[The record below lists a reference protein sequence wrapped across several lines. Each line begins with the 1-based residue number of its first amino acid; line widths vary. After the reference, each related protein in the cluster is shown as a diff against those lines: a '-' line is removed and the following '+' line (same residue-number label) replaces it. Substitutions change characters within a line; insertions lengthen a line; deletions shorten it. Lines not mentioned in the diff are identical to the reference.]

1 MINTPSRPVKISF
14 RIDVDGKGRIGP
26 GKAALMDAIRDTG
39 SISGAAKALGM
50 SYPRALKL
58 VDELNALSET
68 ALILKHHGGAN
79 RGGAELSDIGQSVL
93 TCYQHMC
100 KQADE
105 ASQTLQNEL
114 ITLIS
119 GPAA

>member
-1 MINTPSRPVKISF
+1 MKTTPSRPVKISF

-26 GKAALMDAIRDTG
+26 GKAELMDAIRETG

-68 ALILKHHGGAN
+68 PLILKQHGGAN
-79 RGGAELSDIGQSVL
+79 RGGAELSDTGHSVL
-93 TCYQHMC
+93 ACYKTMHE
-100 KQADE
+100 QADTVSK
-105 ASQTLQNEL
+105 ALQKEL

-119 GPAA
+119 APTT